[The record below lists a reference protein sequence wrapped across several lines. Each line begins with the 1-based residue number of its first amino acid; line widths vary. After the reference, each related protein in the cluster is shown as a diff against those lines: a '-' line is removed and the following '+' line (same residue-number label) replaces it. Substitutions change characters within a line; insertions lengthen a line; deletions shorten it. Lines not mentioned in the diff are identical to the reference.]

1 MLGAEPFF
9 RESNPSENSRL
20 STYLGSDSYILGEH
34 SFGGDA
40 HIEGVVIG
48 DISAAG
54 RVTIGEGGRVSS
66 QIRASSVVVAG
77 KVTGD
82 IVGSERI
89 EICRTATVFGNLNS
103 PTLLIEAGAGVEG
116 HLSTVSEKS
125 SYNHH
130 NESELVQMGF
140 PFFKASEQRVITVGA
155 GLTGYQPSD
164 ANRTPRRWG
173 TRDVLARVRT
183 IPCAECLQPIRW
195 WNRRIW
201 LVDGERCAHLQCWKS
216 RLFFK
221 ALVADQIRSS
231 QLMAGENSALSR
243 NGSAESELHASA

>member
-54 RVTIGEGGRVSS
+54 KVTIGEGGRVTS

-89 EICRTATVFGNLNS
+89 EICRTATVFGNLTS
-103 PTLLIEAGAGVEG
+103 PNLLIEAGAGVEG
-116 HLSTVSEKS
+116 HLSTVSERF
-125 SYNHH
+125 SYTQR

-140 PFFKASEQRVITVGA
+140 PFFKARGHASLPWRRAFPGA
-155 GLTGYQPSD
+155 EPSD
-164 ANRTPRRWG
+164 VSRTPAAFRHGRR
-173 TRDVLARVRT
+173 A
-183 IPCAECLQPIRW
+183 C
-195 WNRRIW
+195 
-201 LVDGERCAHLQCWKS
+201 S
-216 RLFFK
+216 RQGNT
-221 ALVADQIRSS
+221 V
-231 QLMAGENSALSR
+231 
-243 NGSAESELHASA
+243 